1 LTRVFGWIEK
11 KMELDAQQ
19 AAPLGDSAP
28 PPVDLAVKLKGPAKS
43 LWRETIENM
52 LRNPSAIVGLV
63 MLTFLILVA
72 IFAPIIAT
80 HDPELVLLD
89 VPEEGASKRLAP
101 CIHLLGCPGAG
112 DSLVDINTAGIVTA
126 SGLNMSNTLMLAA
139 NGNEIGVWDVDENR
153 EFFTFE
159 QGEPITAA
167 AWSDN
172 EQLILSASEG
182 ELNIWDINRRGL
194 VRTLEDPENTDYVA
208 WNGDGLRFLSGDDH
222 QVTLWDGTLWSR
234 VGTIEFEERLIST
247 QWNDNGTLVMTA
259 SGNSVKLWNA
269 FTATETASLEHDEP
283 ITSATYNS
291 TSSRILTTSGN
302 TLRVWH
308 SSTYEEIETIEHN
321 APLNVAAWDDNV
333 AQGVRRVVASTDD
346 TAFVWDLNTDEQVL
360 ELPHGET
367 ITAIGSSPLATR
379 IFTASDSIIRV
390 WDAESGEQVVE
401 IPLDAPA
408 QSLHW
413 MNSGAGIILASERNA
428 RVVKTT
434 DFQYI
439 LGTDGNV
446 RDEFSRLVYGARI
459 SLMVGFVTVTFAIII
474 GTFLGCV
481 AGYLGGWADNAIMR
495 VLDVLLAF
503 PALILAIAII
513 TVLGPGL
520 VNALIALAIVTIPAY
535 ARVARAGVLSV
546 KEEEFVTADRALG
559 VSPVRTL
566 FRRILPNILAPSIV
580 QGTLGIGGAILEAAA
595 LSFIGLGA
603 QPPTPEWGAMLAAE
617 RNQLFTAPHLVF
629 IPGVAIMMVVLS
641 FNLLGD
647 GLRDA
652 LDPRLNR

>member
-1 LTRVFGWIEK
+1 
-11 KMELDAQQ
+11 
-19 AAPLGDSAP
+19 
-28 PPVDLAVKLKGPAKS
+28 
-43 LWRETIENM
+43 
-52 LRNPSAIVGLV
+52 
-63 MLTFLILVA
+63 
-72 IFAPIIAT
+72 
-80 HDPELVLLD
+80 
-89 VPEEGASKRLAP
+89 
-101 CIHLLGCPGAG
+101 
-112 DSLVDINTAGIVTA
+112 
-126 SGLNMSNTLMLAA
+126 
-139 NGNEIGVWDVDENR
+139 
-153 EFFTFE
+153 
-159 QGEPITAA
+159 
-167 AWSDN
+167 
-172 EQLILSASEG
+172 
-182 ELNIWDINRRGL
+182 
-194 VRTLEDPENTDYVA
+194 
-208 WNGDGLRFLSGDDH
+208 
-222 QVTLWDGTLWSR
+222 
-234 VGTIEFEERLIST
+234 
-247 QWNDNGTLVMTA
+247 
-259 SGNSVKLWNA
+259 
-269 FTATETASLEHDEP
+269 
-283 ITSATYNS
+283 
-291 TSSRILTTSGN
+291 
-302 TLRVWH
+302 
-308 SSTYEEIETIEHN
+308 
-321 APLNVAAWDDNV
+321 
-333 AQGVRRVVASTDD
+333 
-346 TAFVWDLNTDEQVL
+346 
-360 ELPHGET
+360 
-367 ITAIGSSPLATR
+367 
-379 IFTASDSIIRV
+379 
-390 WDAESGEQVVE
+390 
-401 IPLDAPA
+401 
-408 QSLHW
+408 
-413 MNSGAGIILASERNA
+413 
-428 RVVKTT
+428 
-434 DFQYI
+434 

-481 AGYLGGWADNAIMR
+481 AGYLGGWADNLIMR

>member
-1 LTRVFGWIEK
+1 
-11 KMELDAQQ
+11 
-19 AAPLGDSAP
+19 
-28 PPVDLAVKLKGPAKS
+28 
-43 LWRETIENM
+43 
-52 LRNPSAIVGLV
+52 
-63 MLTFLILVA
+63 
-72 IFAPIIAT
+72 
-80 HDPELVLLD
+80 
-89 VPEEGASKRLAP
+89 
-101 CIHLLGCPGAG
+101 
-112 DSLVDINTAGIVTA
+112 
-126 SGLNMSNTLMLAA
+126 
-139 NGNEIGVWDVDENR
+139 
-153 EFFTFE
+153 
-159 QGEPITAA
+159 
-167 AWSDN
+167 
-172 EQLILSASEG
+172 
-182 ELNIWDINRRGL
+182 
-194 VRTLEDPENTDYVA
+194 
-208 WNGDGLRFLSGDDH
+208 
-222 QVTLWDGTLWSR
+222 
-234 VGTIEFEERLIST
+234 
-247 QWNDNGTLVMTA
+247 
-259 SGNSVKLWNA
+259 
-269 FTATETASLEHDEP
+269 
-283 ITSATYNS
+283 
-291 TSSRILTTSGN
+291 
-302 TLRVWH
+302 
-308 SSTYEEIETIEHN
+308 
-321 APLNVAAWDDNV
+321 
-333 AQGVRRVVASTDD
+333 
-346 TAFVWDLNTDEQVL
+346 VL

-401 IPLDAPA
+401 ILLDAPA

-413 MNSGAGIILASERNA
+413 MNSGVGIILASERNA

-459 SLMVGFVTVTFAIII
+459 SLMVGFVTVTFAIVI

-481 AGYLGGWADNAIMR
+481 AGYLGGWADNLIMR